1 MGVFNSIMLFM
12 VFIMEMRGDLMITT
26 KEAIEY
32 LSGRYLVV
40 GSKCN
45 PPEDECKK
53 HNEVVDMAIEALK
66 TVSDLQDRGMNLE
79 TLENYMQFED
89 ECIKKNFTF
98 KSILKAREKQIA
110 KKHIPHP
117 YDYGI
122 TYCPNCGTSF
132 GGLDCAKYCWDCGQK
147 LDWE

>member
-1 MGVFNSIMLFM
+1 MDDCSCIIYYWRIALHDRTMDVFNSIMLFM

-66 TVSDLQDRGMNLE
+66 KQVPKRYESHN
-79 TLENYMQFED
+79 
-89 ECIKKNFTF
+89 
-98 KSILKAREKQIA
+98 EKF
-110 KKHIPHP
+110 
-117 YDYGI
+117 Y
-122 TYCPNCGTSF
+122 TYVRCGTCYTI
-132 GGLDCAKYCWDCGQK
+132 LNCGQK
-147 LDWE
+147 YCDNCGQAIDWSEDDE

>member
-1 MGVFNSIMLFM
+1 M
-12 VFIMEMRGDLMITT
+12 TT

-66 TVSDLQDRGMNLE
+66 KNKFLRDMKAI
-79 TLENYMQFED
+79 M
-89 ECIKKNFTF
+89 KNFTHT
-98 KSILKAREKQIA
+98 LDVAHA
-110 KKHIPHP
+110 TP
-117 YDYGI
+117 Y
-122 TYCPNCGTSF
+122 
-132 GGLDCAKYCWDCGQK
+132 
-147 LDWE
+147 

>member
-1 MGVFNSIMLFM
+1 MNEKSLAKKLYEKYVPVL
-12 VFIMEMRGDLMITT
+12 E
-26 KEAIEY
+26 
-32 LSGRYLVV
+32 
-40 GSKCN
+40 GSKHM
-45 PPEDECKK
+45 ECINTFTLK
-53 HNEVVDMAIEALK
+53 DMPIESMEEIVNALK

-98 KSILKAREKQIA
+98 KIILKAREKQIA
-110 KKHIPHP
+110 KKPIPHP

>member
-1 MGVFNSIMLFM
+1 MSEKSLAKKLYEKYVPVL
-12 VFIMEMRGDLMITT
+12 E
-26 KEAIEY
+26 
-32 LSGRYLVV
+32 
-40 GSKCN
+40 GSKHVEYIN
-45 PPEDECKK
+45 TFTLK
-53 HNEVVDMAIEALK
+53 DMPIESMEEIVNALK

-79 TLENYMQFED
+79 TIENYMQFED

-110 KKHIPHP
+110 KKPIPHP

-132 GGLDCAKYCWDCGQK
+132 EGLDCAKYCWDCGQK

>member
-1 MGVFNSIMLFM
+1 MHSTWYGGNRSFV
-12 VFIMEMRGDLMITT
+12 EMWGDLMITT

-53 HNEVVDMAIEALK
+53 HNKVVDMAIRALEIA
-66 TVSDLQDRGMNLE
+66 SDLKERNIDLE
-79 TLENYMQFED
+79 TIKNYIQFED

-98 KSILKAREKQIA
+98 KSILEAREKQIA
-110 KKHIPHP
+110 KKPVPHP
-117 YDYGI
+117 ADHSVN
-122 TYCPNCGTSF
+122 YCPNCGKYF
-132 GGLDCAKYCWDCGQK
+132 VGLDCAKYCWDCGQK